1 MAVFSLF
8 FSPFYCTL
16 LPFGG
21 LTCMFPDVYVC
32 ALQNSVFPLVR
43 LLFQKNAAV
52 ERQRKSKCKLSC
64 GFCDI
69 VVCALCI
76 ACLYVFAGISAL
88 LCDVFRIKWLPLH
101 RRVLYA
107 LDLITVI
114 IKQ

>member
-1 MAVFSLF
+1 M
-8 FSPFYCTL
+8 
-16 LPFGG
+16 
-21 LTCMFPDVYVC
+21 
-32 ALQNSVFPLVR
+32 
-43 LLFQKNAAV
+43 
-52 ERQRKSKCKLSC
+52 
-64 GFCDI
+64 
-69 VVCALCI
+69 VCALCI

>member
-1 MAVFSLF
+1 MAYFRSSGFCFRITPLWSVNGNQSV
-8 FSPFYCTL
+8 S
-16 LPFGG
+16 
-21 LTCMFPDVYVC
+21 FP
-32 ALQNSVFPLVR
+32 
-43 LLFQKNAAV
+43 AV
-52 ERQRKSKCKLSC
+52 
-64 GFCDI
+64 FCDI